1 MLKKKTKILKD
12 QISSI
17 RRIFK
22 AQINKISKG
31 NLFKI
36 ITSSSNSSKTTKTTK
51 TTKITRTIK
60 TISNSNNKVSF
71 SRITDNQI
79 ISNRIINKI
88 SSSNSKMEITETAII
103 RIILTETLIN
113 FKAIIITMLN
123 NIPRSKL

>member
-36 ITSSSNSSKTTKTTK
+36 ITSSSNSSKTTK